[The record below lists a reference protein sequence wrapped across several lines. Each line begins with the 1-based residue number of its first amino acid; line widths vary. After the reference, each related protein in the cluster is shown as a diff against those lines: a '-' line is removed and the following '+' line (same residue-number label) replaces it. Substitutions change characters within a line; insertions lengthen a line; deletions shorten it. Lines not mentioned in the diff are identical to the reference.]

1 MDIQIDS
8 REKQKAI
15 TKIIKEFEDQKIGY
29 YISKLWV
36 GDYMS
41 LDNPRLI
48 IDRKQ
53 SLSEV
58 CSNLTQQHKRF
69 RDEAVRAKDR
79 GIQLVILVEHSPY
92 VKSIEDV
99 ENWTNPRLRKYCQ
112 QHGIP
117 AGKDREKEIAEFV
130 RHGGIRPPTSGLT
143 LSRQMRT
150 MQERYGIRWEFC
162 SKAQTGK
169 RIIEILRDGL

>member
-15 TKIIKEFEDQKIGY
+15 TKIIDEFEKQKIGY
-29 YISKLWV
+29 YVSKLWV

-53 SLSEV
+53 NLSEV

-69 RDEAVRAKDR
+69 RDEAIRARGR
-79 GIQLVILVEHSPY
+79 GIQLVILIEHSPY
-92 VKSIEDV
+92 VKTIKDV
-99 ENWTNPRLRKYCQ
+99 EGWTNPRLREYCKKY
-112 QHGIP
+112 GIP
-117 AGKDREKEIAEFV
+117 TGRRRDEEIAEFV
-130 RHGGIRPPTSGLT
+130 RHGGVKPPTSGLT
-143 LSRQMRT
+143 LSRQMKT
-150 MQERYGIRWEFC
+150 MQERYGLCWEFC